1 MSHDPFQDLFDR
13 GIPRSPTTSTTRA
26 TLDSLTPQFERAK
39 SRRRARVS
47 AIAAFAVLGT
57 TGGAAALGVGPVAR
71 SNRPPVDFNNGLA
84 GGNEAVS
91 PVESVDTTTT
101 TTTTVT
107 TTIPSTVPA
116 FTIPTPS
123 AESSGAVEA
132 PVEPATVG
140 QDVTGSSNDT
150 SGSEGSGTEGDGVS
164 TDAPSDGETSSSDNS
179 SSAGDESHKDDNSS
193 SDIPVAGPL
202 TRSTDDGSVTVD
214 VGTNGLILVDV
225 TPAESG
231 VSYQVE
237 AKPDE
242 ISIEFRNTATGD
254 ELSSLDF
261 KLVDGG
267 ITVDVESSSS

>member
-13 GIPRSPTTSTTRA
+13 GIPRSSTTSTTRA

-71 SNRPPVDFNNGLA
+71 SSRPPVDFNNGLA
-84 GGNEAVS
+84 GGNEAEA
-91 PVESVDTTTT
+91 PVEPVDTT

-107 TTIPSTVPA
+107 TTIPSTVSA

-123 AESSGAVEA
+123 AESSSVVETTND
-132 PVEPATVG
+132 PATI
-140 QDVTGSSNDT
+140 SRDT
-150 SGSEGSGTEGDGVS
+150 SGDS
-164 TDAPSDGETSSSDNS
+164 TDTSETEVSGAEGAGASTDGSSDGETSSSDNS
-179 SSAGDESHKDDNSS
+179 SSTAAETPKDGDSP

-202 TRSTDDGSVTVD
+202 TKSTDDGSVTVD
-214 VGTNGLILVDV
+214 IGTNGLLLVEV
-225 TPAESG
+225 TPADSG
-231 VSYQVE
+231 ISYQVD

-242 ISIEFRNTATGD
+242 ISIEFRDTVTGD

-267 ITVDVESSSS
+267 ITVEVEASSS